1 MAKSLNKMK
10 NVWYSM
16 PNKTVLQRPF
26 CERSAIPLNFVQY
39 ILWEQELIQ
48 FTKFGGGAMVAC
60 WMWRVLLGAGWN
72 TSLIWIMSFS
82 QIWISF
88 FMMRKRHALAKIP
101 DGRHRGS
108 IQNERVPCISRSQD
122 RSDLIIIST
131 RILLHQDYSV
141 ITLSTAEITSSVMGT
156 GQ

>member
-1 MAKSLNKMK
+1 MES
-10 NVWYSM
+10 
-16 PNKTVLQRPF
+16 TVGCRMEHVSDLDHV
-26 CERSAIPLNFVQY
+26 I
-39 ILWEQELIQ
+39 
-48 FTKFGGGAMVAC
+48 FTNM
-60 WMWRVLLGAGWN
+60 N
-72 TSLIWIMSFS
+72 II
-82 QIWISF
+82 